1 MFGYGRISRG
11 AQHYLTSVCDHGC
24 SLDVTL
30 TSHLQ
35 KRCVYLGE
43 LYMDPAYMSVNGT
56 DNTNCPLKGM
66 DCNGLLNFQYDVI
79 RVQYAFLPV
88 SFTT

>member
-1 MFGYGRISRG
+1 MLPRCYFDLSLAEALRIPRG
-11 AQHYLTSVCDHGC
+11 
-24 SLDVTL
+24 TL
-30 TSHLQ
+30 I
-35 KRCVYLGE
+35 
-43 LYMDPAYMSVNGT
+43 YMDPAYMSVNGT